1 MGVRVEVIVGEVFG
15 LLASLD
21 DVTALAEGTGAAGAE
36 VNTGV
41 TGADKGRGMTGA
53 NT

>member
-15 LLASLD
+15 LLAS
-21 DVTALAEGTGAAGAE
+21 LAEGTGAAGAE